1 MQPPTVFKDKKKIEI
16 YEKTMNSY
24 FEKVL
29 KWNWNKK
36 LRKSLFTIKERNFI
50 ISFFPSLFVEA
61 ALKSLQCYNSNTQ
74 GKSKN
79 RRELKMK
86 FPDRPLNCR
95 VTGHLH

>member
-1 MQPPTVFKDKKKIEI
+1 MELEQKAPQIPFYD
-16 YEKTMNSY
+16 
-24 FEKVL
+24 
-29 KWNWNKK
+29 
-36 LRKSLFTIKERNFI
+36 LREEFYNFI
-50 ISFFPSLFVEA
+50 FFPSLSVEA